1 MFKKAILILGVSS
14 FICEPVLS
22 ATTAVYNQMSPVYT
36 SIKSDAEKCAKG
48 DTPGTVG
55 YSIHQAQQI
64 HTKMASV
71 RPNTESLFDIN
82 SDCFAGLTKLLDL
95 SFAIP
100 SLASILSAVQKAVLE
115 YAKKKIC
122 TAVLQATTMITS
134 PINAAIGDINKM
146 QGFTDLNG
154 MTVGIVGGGM
164 RTIDPK
170 LGAEYL
176 GAQGGGDYT
185 MNTNQFGVEQT
196 TFSTTQPNNNNNN
209 NNSNQNNTNNNSS
222 GSSYTSTITNLTV
235 ELTKANQ
242 RLTQATAEL
251 QQCLQQYDTNGAC
264 SHLESEVKQLQ
275 KEINDIQNQI
285 INAGSSTGQAS
296 GLIIPTL

>member
-1 MFKKAILILGVSS
+1 MFKKAILALGVSV
-14 FICEPVLS
+14 FVCEPVLS
-22 ATTAVYNQMSPVYT
+22 ATTAVYNQMSPVYS
-36 SIKSDAEKCAKG
+36 SIKADAEKCADGK
-48 DTPGTVG
+48 TPGTVG

-146 QGFTDLNG
+146 EGFTDLNG
-154 MTVGIVGGGM
+154 MTVGIVGSGM

-176 GAQGGGDYT
+176 GSQGGGDYT

-196 TFSTTQPNNNNNN
+196 TFSTSSPSNNNNT
-209 NNSNQNNTNNNSS
+209 NQNNS
-222 GSSYTSTITNLTV
+222 GSNTNIGGSTSTITNLQVSLASANLRLNDAIKDLQNCLSGADSERACEGYQQTV
-235 ELTKANQ
+235 DQ
-242 RLTQATAEL
+242 IR
-251 QQCLQQYDTNGAC
+251 
-264 SHLESEVKQLQ
+264 
-275 KEINDIQNQI
+275 KEIEDIQRQMVNSYAP
-285 INAGSSTGQAS
+285 NGSAPS
-296 GLIIPTL
+296 LIIPRL